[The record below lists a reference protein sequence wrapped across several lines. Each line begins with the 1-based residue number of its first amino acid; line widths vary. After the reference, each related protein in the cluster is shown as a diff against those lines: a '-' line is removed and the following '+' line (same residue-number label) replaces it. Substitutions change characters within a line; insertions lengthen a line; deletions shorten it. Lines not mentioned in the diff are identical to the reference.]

1 MINIGN
7 RAGAHR
13 RWAGIGN
20 RLTNAPSRFSRYLP
34 TTLLLL
40 VSTVATAQTPSSN
53 SNRQSF
59 RAERA
64 PSARGVDESRSL
76 RQGVESGAE
85 AGATDFWATL
95 GDPTLTKLVGDALRG
110 NHDVESARA
119 RVSGARAA
127 RVGSLLDLTPAV
139 TAVGGYSR
147 QRLASGTVPGAGA
160 GIRLPEQD
168 VWDAGLRMSWDLDVF
183 GRLRK
188 SAQAR
193 GSLVES
199 ADEDLKDVRIVLA
212 AQVAKAY
219 FDLRGAEDRLA
230 VARRNAENQRG
241 TLEVTTNRLDA
252 GRGTALDVERAQ
264 AQLST
269 TLAAIP
275 GLEAEVE
282 GARDR
287 IAVLAGR
294 EPGNLTVSLDSSTAA
309 LSLPD
314 SIVVGPTDLVARRR
328 PDVRSAEEQVDASG
342 AYVRAARADYL
353 PRLAVAGGA
362 GYTSSR
368 FDALGDAGTPRYTI
382 GPVLSWPAFDL
393 GRVRANTDAA
403 RAVEAEAKA
412 RYRQTVLRS
421 MEEVKTSLMTYRKSR
436 ERLRH
441 LEDAA
446 AASERAAEL
455 ARLRFTEGASD
466 FLPVLDAE
474 RTMLEAQD
482 RLSLGR
488 TQATAA
494 LVAVYR
500 ATGGAR

>member
-1 MINIGN
+1 MIENRELQHSGN
-7 RAGAHR
+7 RERGTGNWTLAILLGGAL
-13 RWAGIGN
+13 I
-20 RLTNAPSRFSRYLP
+20 LSL
-34 TTLLLL
+34 
-40 VSTVATAQTPSSN
+40 ATSADAQQT
-53 SNRQSF
+53 SF

-64 PSARGVDESRSL
+64 QSPRAVEESRSSGQ
-76 RQGVESGAE
+76 RAESGAE
-85 AGATDFWATL
+85 ASATDFWQTL

-183 GRLRK
+183 GRLRN

-193 GSLVES
+193 GSLLES